1 MDKEIKTTSQETL
14 DTETNK
20 NIDYISIETVPEPDY
35 SYGNGNQTLDY
46 NVAMRNKPNIYNPLL
61 FVWT

>member
-20 NIDYISIETVPEPDY
+20 NIDYISIETVPEPEIFF
-35 SYGNGNQTLDY
+35 Q
-46 NVAMRNKPNIYNPLL
+46 KKIP
-61 FVWT
+61 